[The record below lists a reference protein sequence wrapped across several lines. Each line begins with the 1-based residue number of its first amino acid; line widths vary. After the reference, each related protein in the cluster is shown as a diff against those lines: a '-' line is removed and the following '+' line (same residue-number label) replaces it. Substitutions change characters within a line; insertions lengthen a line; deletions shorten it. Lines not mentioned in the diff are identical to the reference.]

1 MLVLAHLHRSVL
13 TQQVHSLGH
22 LAFKWRSS
30 FAKALAKLSPN
41 FCEKS
46 PDSFYKM
53 IHIYIINTKYKYLQC
68 NLDMCTWTFAK
79 TFARK
84 KNTFAISEK
93 KTLAETVNCIP
104 KGLRKGNPFQG
115 PFAQLSHMRPTNLP
129 ARLLDS
135 VGPTSLP
142 NYTSSPCRLPTYS
155 PTICPT
161 MPPHKFSNGENL
173 FFTLP
178 LGGIPCSCH
187 HIFICGYH
195 IMYIC
200 NMYLYYTHT
209 LPHKLQ
215 ELIRFANIRT
225 CAGTCHEFTILV

>member
-41 FCEKS
+41 FREKS
-46 PDSFYKM
+46 PNSFYKM

-79 TFARK
+79 TLARK
-84 KNTFAISEK
+84 KFSFAISE

-115 PFAQLSHMRPTNLP
+115 PFAQLSYIAYIRQSGSKTPFCLVRFWIYKIILKSSKKNKPTGSRDHTPSALEVIYPSPAIQRP
-129 ARLLDS
+129 AFR
-135 VGPTSLP
+135 
-142 NYTSSPCRLPTYS
+142 CRNFLVLK
-155 PTICPT
+155 ICPPKSWDWCIYPKT
-161 MPPHKFSNGENL
+161 HL
-173 FFTLP
+173 TQ
-178 LGGIPCSCH
+178 
-187 HIFICGYH
+187 HIYIY
-195 IMYIC
+195 MY
-200 NMYLYYTHT
+200 T
-209 LPHKLQ
+209 
-215 ELIRFANIRT
+215 
-225 CAGTCHEFTILV
+225 